1 MVRRVAALPGRLQ
14 QAIGNCKGQPMNT
27 DRRSWHLKVERAERQ
42 LEEVKSAMADYASR
56 HPFRAVRARQPK
68 DQRHIWLY
76 RLEMTE
82 EPDPM
87 IPVIIGECLY
97 DLRSAL
103 DHLAVAIAPGSN
115 RRSAAFPIE
124 GTDPW
129 EKDAAGAFVHDE
141 GRRRSFTA
149 KIKGMPDEVV
159 KMIKEAQPYQRE
171 HPELETLGLLSS
183 LQNAD
188 KHRQLVAIGSGILD
202 ARSVVTAPVGVVQQ
216 RTTGFRR
223 NGEEVA
229 KFGFAGPPPDEREV
243 TVELKGTATIA
254 LKAGG
259 IEEYFRMP
267 QSLEILIAW
276 MWDSTIPAFTPFVRA
291 G

>member
-1 MVRRVAALPGRLQ
+1 
-14 QAIGNCKGQPMNT
+14 
-27 DRRSWHLKVERAERQ
+27 
-42 LEEVKSAMADYASR
+42 
-56 HPFRAVRARQPK
+56 
-68 DQRHIWLY
+68 
-76 RLEMTE
+76 
-82 EPDPM
+82 
-87 IPVIIGECLY
+87 
-97 DLRSAL
+97 
-103 DHLAVAIAPGSN
+103 
-115 RRSAAFPIE
+115 
-124 GTDPW
+124 
-129 EKDAAGAFVHDE
+129 
-141 GRRRSFTA
+141 
-149 KIKGMPDEVV
+149 MPDEVV